1 VSNPWRPPLTS
12 DATDLMAPRLEADKL
27 KAMMKN
33 PWAAEMLQKEVE
45 LLKLAKKQKEEEG

>member
-1 VSNPWRPPLTS
+1 
-12 DATDLMAPRLEADKL
+12 MAPRLEADKL

-45 LLKLAKKQKEEEG
+45 LLKLAKKQKDEEG